1 MRIWILILTVTI
13 GILPYKMIGQEVSKD
28 TRLLLLTGLVIDAKS
43 GQHLPNVQY
52 YSRLSGGGVT
62 NSEGH
67 FSLFASTGDTIEFR
81 MVGYKP
87 SLLPINQSHSAR
99 EYLVLVPMMTD
110 TLEIGEVL
118 VMPRI
123 GDLRSVAEGASVND
137 IRQYENARG
146 NINISVHQGLTGTS
160 RLGDPSVN
168 YEMLRKKQTYDAYEK
183 GGIPSDR
190 MLAVSPLLIVP
201 ALYLLINGMPEKPDA
216 PQPQLSYKDIERLK
230 NAYRELIYSKKK

>member
-1 MRIWILILTVTI
+1 MRIWILILSVML
-13 GILPYKMIGQEVSKD
+13 GIFPGKMLSQDVAKD

-43 GQHLPNVQY
+43 GQHLSNVQY
-52 YSRLSGGGVT
+52 YNRLAGGGVT
-62 NSEGH
+62 NSEGQ
-67 FSLFASTGDTIEFR
+67 FSMFASPGDTIEFR

-87 SLLPINQSHSAR
+87 SFLSIDRSHSAR

-123 GDLRSVAEGASVND
+123 GDLRSIAEGASVND
-137 IRQYENARG
+137 TRQYENARG

-160 RLGDPSVN
+160 RMGDPSVN

-190 MLAVSPLLIVP
+190 MIAVSPLLIVP
-201 ALYLLINGMPEKPDA
+201 ALYLLMNGMPEKPSA
-216 PQPQLSYKDIERLK
+216 PHPQLSYKDIERLK
-230 NAYRELIYSKKK
+230 NAYREMIYSKKK